1 MCLIVFLSE
10 LIKLCQLVRHGR
22 LLKANSV
29 PTKGLCR
36 PCCLATPRPGYLSRH
51 QQGLNACRGALM
63 ICNCSEKLVIL
74 SFLIISALGNKEKG
88 GFSFF
93 FSFVLFVSLKLL
105 FFPFSLIL
113 LYSYCTC
120 HSSGILWML
129 FQDWLIYF
137 FCLWMYAVYKF
148 NVHPIKIP

>member
-51 QQGLNACRGALM
+51 QQGLNACKGALM

-93 FSFVLFVSLKLL
+93 FFFCSFCFFKVTFLSLLPYSFVFILHLSQFWHFMNALSGLINLFLL
-105 FFPFSLIL
+105 S
-113 LYSYCTC
+113 
-120 HSSGILWML
+120 
-129 FQDWLIYF
+129 
-137 FCLWMYAVYKF
+137 V
-148 NVHPIKIP
+148 NVCSV